1 MDKRV
6 HDCLYSL
13 RYKYGIVPFD
23 SASINIGFFI
33 PKIYNYIKD
42 TSISKNPGNPTY
54 TNTSF
59 SKEEIQFGK
68 SQVMHVINE
77 YSN

>member
-1 MDKRV
+1 M
-6 HDCLYSL
+6 
-13 RYKYGIVPFD
+13 
-23 SASINIGFFI
+23 
-33 PKIYNYIKD
+33 
-42 TSISKNPGNPTY
+42 SISKNPGNPTY

-77 YSN
+77 